1 MHKLKQIWA
10 LFSIPNYTSLIISTL
25 LLGICIS
32 FTYPFLSLFGVDEVG
47 MSPSYLGYFM
57 TVTAASSVLIS
68 TVLGRL
74 SDRYWGRKWV
84 IILSVS
90 AAIIGYILFIY
101 VRNYY
106 VLLAVS
112 FLCLGTASSA
122 FPQMFAYAREEVNR
136 SGSKQADMA
145 INTLRMFFSLAWVI
159 GPAIAAILLASAGF
173 QGLFLSAAVTYGIVF
188 LFVLIFLKN
197 SNRQETAQKN
207 EAPVNLR
214 KFLLKPCIAGVLGS
228 FILLSVASTMSL
240 VNLPLYVTRTLHGSQ
255 SDVGVL
261 FSVAAAVEIPLLI
274 GVGILAAKYRKSKLI
289 KIGAVFAIAYYALV
303 AVTPIVWAIVP
314 MQFLSAVAV
323 SIVMGLGIS
332 YFQDLLPQEPGT
344 ATTLY
349 SNTSVIGNM
358 LGGIIAGSVAEWFGF
373 RIVFIVCAVMA
384 AIAFL
389 LLLTD
394 RESSVQAIEE
404 HNSVST

>member
-1 MHKLKQIWA
+1 MHKLRQVLA
-10 LFSIPNYTSLIISTL
+10 LFTIPNYGILIVSTL

-57 TVTAASSVLIS
+57 SITAISSVLIS

-101 VRNYY
+101 VRSYY
-106 VLLAVS
+106 ALLIIA
-112 FLCLGTASSA
+112 FLSLGTASSA

-136 SGSKQADMA
+136 SGAKQADMA

-159 GPAIAAILLASAGF
+159 GPAIAALLLTSAGF
-173 QGLFLSAAVTYGIVF
+173 QGLFLSAAATYGIV
-188 LFVLIFLKN
+188 LVFVLVFLKN
-197 SNRQETAQKN
+197 PNRQENVQRN
-207 EAPVNLR
+207 EPPVNLR
-214 KFLLKPCIAGVLGS
+214 KFLLKPRIAGVLSS
-228 FILLSVASTMSL
+228 FILLSVASAMSL
-240 VNLPLYVTRTLHGSQ
+240 VNLPLYVTRTLQGSQ
-255 SDVGVL
+255 SDVGLL

-274 GVGILAAKYRKSKLI
+274 GVGLLAAKYRKSNLI
-289 KIGAVFAIAYYALV
+289 KIGAIFAIAYYALV
-303 AVTPIVWAIVP
+303 AATPIVWAIVP
-314 MQFLSAVAV
+314 MQFLSAVTV
-323 SIVMGLGIS
+323 SIIMGLGIS

-358 LGGIIAGSVAEWFGF
+358 LGGIIAGSIAEWFDF
-373 RIVFIVCAVMA
+373 RVVFIACAVMA
-384 AIAFL
+384 AAAFL
-389 LLLTD
+389 LLLFD
-394 RESSVQAIEE
+394 RESSAQAIEE